1 MCRAKG
7 GIMASPRLPNRR
19 CDSENLL
26 GLLGFDAMSES
37 EMERISIIPV
47 EIANPHGT
55 PALA

>member
-1 MCRAKG
+1 
-7 GIMASPRLPNRR
+7 MASPRLPNQR

-37 EMERISIIPV
+37 EMEHISIIPL
-47 EIANPHGT
+47 EIAKPHGT